1 MLVFSFSYQQS
12 VMHSLCSVIE
22 RREESMTSLV
32 VRRPHILTHTI
43 TETGITLMDSSLT
56 SLQRKYSTCSL
67 EAADSQQVW
76 DSLSF
81 LLSLWINFTLHVKI
95 RTNETAQ
102 NSSNLCVWNQLP
114 DGIDTL
120 PLASLGT
127 CWHVK
132 HHQLNFSVLYID
144 WWELSFLFSSITHIL
159 W

>member
-32 VRRPHILTHTI
+32 VQRPHILTHTL
-43 TETGITLMDSSLT
+43 TETGITLMDSSQT

-67 EAADSQQVW
+67 EAVDSQQVW

-81 LLSLWINFTLHVKI
+81 LYTTWINFTLHVLI
-95 RTNETAQ
+95 LTEETAQ
-102 NSSNLCVWNQLP
+102 RSSNYCVWNQLH

-120 PLASLGT
+120 PLSSLGT
-127 CWHVK
+127 CWHIYTLISSISECFVY
-132 HHQLNFSVLYID
+132 LLMRTV
-144 WWELSFLFSSITHIL
+144 SFVFPSITHI
-159 W
+159 